1 MNKSRIT
8 IISLSILTTFTFFSC
23 SSNKDMQPI
32 SEDNY
37 ESVDNTKEIIKSKK
51 NTQQT
56 EQKVSKFNTNE
67 KKSISESLQDMLTM
81 GNKNKFVRPDETTVF
96 ATSVTGS
103 IKQQKSTIHI
113 SIKDE
118 LAGFGSPYMAAYYI
132 VLMDENARK
141 KLSIAYENYLY
152 DFENKKLERKNR
164 KSFKKYGNIDVT
176 LNWGTISSSTPNNGT
191 GSATLGYEFV
201 KNSPYFTINCFP
213 ILNNYY
219 DVVKE
224 STSRESMRIK
234 YYFTKAQLNEL
245 LTMIDEDRI
254 QDALYETID
263 FYEEDEDIE
272 TDEYLDSSDE

>member
-32 SEDNY
+32 SEDSY